1 MRAGGDQLRGLAWLV
16 GAGEIRPVVGRV
28 FSFSQVRGAVWYAE
42 KGRAGVGE
50 VVIAMGWG
58 PAAATPATHPGSA
71 GPSGVR
77 GWCRLRLSAA
87 RPAAGRCHRP
97 SHRGRRFAAGTC
109 PWSRAASADVCAW
122 SSRAAGCSPSGRHAS
137 RSRTWSNS
145 SARAARTSK
154 WGSGAHRLRSPM
166 TYRRRLARLAA
177 TLSR

>member
-16 GAGEIRPVVGRV
+16 DAGEIRPVVGRV

-42 KGRAGVGE
+42 KGRAGAGD
-50 VVIAMGWG
+50 VVIAMVWG
-58 PAAATPATHPGSA
+58 
-71 GPSGVR
+71 
-77 GWCRLRLSAA
+77 
-87 RPAAGRCHRP
+87 PAAGRCHRP